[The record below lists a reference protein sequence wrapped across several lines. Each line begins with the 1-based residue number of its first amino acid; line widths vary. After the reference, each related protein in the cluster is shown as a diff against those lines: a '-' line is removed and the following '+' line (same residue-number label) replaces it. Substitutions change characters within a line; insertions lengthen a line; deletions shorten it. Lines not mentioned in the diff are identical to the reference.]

1 MLSQE
6 CPCTV
11 AVCVFPGP
19 LAPLSR
25 AAPAQRLMHR
35 ALCGALL
42 SASLLAR
49 ASATVRRCPC
59 HRAAWCPPLPALT
72 PGRAGIDVSRLHRL
86 HGACCARAAPRRC
99 RQRQLQPRLTRIS
112 AWNAGIAGYNAGRL
126 SAYGTLG
133 GALPRYAAAEQAWVL
148 TRAPTTKRRPELT
161 WLLQP
166 GLLRNHL
173 HPRRMCVRWQR
184 LASGR
189 RMRACDAAQP
199 LAPA

>member
-1 MLSQE
+1 MHGRCLRFPRSAGS
-6 CPCTV
+6 TV
-11 AVCVFPGP
+11 ARHP
-19 LAPLSR
+19 AR

-112 AWNAGIAGYNAGRL
+112 RR
-126 SAYGTLG
+126 
-133 GALPRYAAAEQAWVL
+133 LPRAGVE
-148 TRAPTTKRRPELT
+148 RGHRRI
-161 WLLQP
+161 
-166 GLLRNHL
+166 
-173 HPRRMCVRWQR
+173 
-184 LASGR
+184 
-189 RMRACDAAQP
+189 
-199 LAPA
+199 